1 MQDCDKL
8 MFGSFV
14 VDFLT
19 LINSKSKVNKKQ
31 NNQKELFRSSLSI
44 TQNLLSLKVVAP
56 EISTHKP
63 KTGLANFLTLSTSKY
78 KA

>member
-1 MQDCDKL
+1 MQYCDKL

-31 NNQKELFRSSLSI
+31 ND
-44 TQNLLSLKVVAP
+44 
-56 EISTHKP
+56 
-63 KTGLANFLTLSTSKY
+63 
-78 KA
+78 